1 MTSQV
6 ILHVDGVSYAFGDNE
21 VLKSVGLN
29 LKKAQIAGLLGRNGS
44 GKSTLLSILS
54 GNLPKQSGTIT
65 VAGHPLETN
74 KSDWKQELG
83 VIFQSPSLDQKLSAR
98 ENLELA
104 CILYAVP
111 KSQSKEKIDWALKV
125 SQLENRQHD
134 LVKTFSGGMKRRLDI
149 ARALLADP
157 KLLLMDEP
165 TTGLDELAFRETWD
179 VLNNLVAETGLSIL
193 VATHRPE
200 EAEKCHVV
208 GVLSKG
214 KLVKWDSPEALK
226 QSVKEDTV
234 IIGTIEGAEDK
245 VASVLEDEF
254 SVKVRKTRQTV
265 TFESNSA
272 HTLIPRVA
280 EKFQKT
286 EIISIQ
292 LRPSGM
298 AEAFVALT
306 GEVLL

>member
-272 HTLIPRVA
+272 HTLSPRVA